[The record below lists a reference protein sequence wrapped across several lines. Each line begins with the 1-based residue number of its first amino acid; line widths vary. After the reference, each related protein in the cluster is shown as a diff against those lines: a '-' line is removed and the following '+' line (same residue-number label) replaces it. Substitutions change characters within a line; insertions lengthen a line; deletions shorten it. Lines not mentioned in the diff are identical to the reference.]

1 MKASINRW
9 VTFES
14 CFGFHNCNLL
24 LDVLVPEL
32 TVIGQACPRYGLGL
46 VQESLVMRGLMDFRV
61 KLVVER
67 TSRLGHSDAIG

>member
-14 CFGFHNCNLL
+14 CIGFHNCNLL
-24 LDVLVPEL
+24 VLVPEL

-46 VQESLVMRGLMDFRV
+46 VQESGDV
-61 KLVVER
+61 
-67 TSRLGHSDAIG
+67 RLDGFPC